1 MNEIKGK
8 LLAAKLQLA
17 SQVPQP
23 SQRRL
28 PESLQDKCPPQVSP
42 ARVSVHDCVDTQQ
55 TPKSSEALNVRHF
68 MPNPHANGVSNSV
81 LNVRM
86 HMTRGDGAS
95 KEFANKQ
102 KSNLDDDER
111 QELAKITKQIGSQ
124 GELAL
129 KA

>member
-8 LLAAKLQLA
+8 AAKPHLA

-42 ARVSVHDCVDTQQ
+42 ARVSVRDYTDTQQ
-55 TPKSSEALNVRHF
+55 TPKSSEALNVRQF

-86 HMTRGDGAS
+86 HMTRGDGA
-95 KEFANKQ
+95 ANK
-102 KSNLDDDER
+102 
-111 QELAKITKQIGSQ
+111 
-124 GELAL
+124 
-129 KA
+129 

>member
-8 LLAAKLQLA
+8 LLAAKLQVA

-28 PESLQDKCPPQVSP
+28 PDSLQDKCPPQVSP
-42 ARVSVHDCVDTQQ
+42 ARASMNDCVDTQQ
-55 TPKSSEALNVRHF
+55 TPKSSEVLNVRQF

-86 HMTRGDGAS
+86 HMTRGEGAS
-95 KEFANKQ
+95 KEFVNK
-102 KSNLDDDER
+102 
-111 QELAKITKQIGSQ
+111 
-124 GELAL
+124 
-129 KA
+129 